1 MKLRKAYI
9 FGAGKRGQ
17 RLFEFLNSAGTEI
30 LGFIDNSVSKQGAVV
45 CGRTVYSL
53 QDVAPMIKQKNIM
66 VVVSPKE
73 YGDILSELDSIEAEY
88 ALYDDITPP
97 SMQYHKGNYDDERLL
112 AGTTALDVKKLLWD
126 SDKLPF
132 IPENWD
138 EYGFKVFSQGNEDG
152 LIQYLIN
159 HVEIKNEVFVEF
171 GVEDY
176 SECNTKFLLLHNN
189 WSGLCMDGSTEAM
202 EKLRTKK
209 LYWQHTI
216 EAKAAFI
223 TKDNINQLIKDS
235 GISGDIGLLS
245 TDIDGVDY
253 HVLEAIDCI
262 SPRII
267 ICEFNPVFGAK
278 ESVSVPYREDFSR
291 TKAHFS
297 NLYFGA
303 SLRAFVNL
311 LKKKGYKLVCISS
324 MRNNA
329 FFVREDASNSIP
341 EVSVEKSFRPAK
353 FRESRN
359 EKGDLTFL
367 SPEYQRALIGD
378 MEVIDIESGR
388 SKRIRDLRI

>member
-17 RLFEFLNSAGTEI
+17 RLFEILNSAGTEI
-30 LGFIDNSVSKQGAVV
+30 LGFIDSDASKQGALV
-45 CGRTVYSL
+45 CGKQVVSL
-53 QDVAPMIKQKNIM
+53 QSATPVIKQGNIM
-66 VVVSPKE
+66 IAVSPRE
-73 YGDILSELDSIEAEY
+73 YGDVLRQLDSIKAGY
-88 ALYDDITPP
+88 VLYDDITPP
-97 SMQYHKGNYDDERLL
+97 PIQYHRDDYDDEKLL
-112 AGTTALDVKKLLWD
+112 AGTTALDVKKILWD
-126 SDKLPF
+126 SDKFPF

-329 FFVREDASNSIP
+329 FFVKEDAGNSVP
-341 EVSVEKSFRPAK
+341 EVSVEDAYRPAK

-359 EKGDLTFL
+359 EKGALTFM
-367 SPEYQRALIGD
+367 SPDQQRALIGD
-378 MEVIDIESGR
+378 MEVIDIESGKSR
-388 SKRIRDLRI
+388 LIRDLQI